1 MAKLT
6 AMGHRLLIVD
16 DNPGFRVRARRRLE
30 SAGFTV
36 VAEAADGRSALEA
49 VREHRPG
56 VVLLDVGLPDVSGL
70 AVARQLA
77 GDPGAPAV
85 VLTSTRHPADYGGA
99 IERSGA
105 RGFVAKDEL
114 SGPALE
120 RALA

>member
-1 MAKLT
+1 
-6 AMGHRLLIVD
+6 MGHRLLIVD
-16 DNPGFRVRARRRLE
+16 DNPGFRLRARRRLE

-56 VVLLDVGLPDVSGL
+56 VVLPDVSGL

-105 RGFVAKDEL
+105 RGFLPKDEL